1 MVWSNP
7 LHHQFPHKPDNSHS
21 CFHLENESLHPQSG
35 AGLTPSTLGL
45 QRSLWEDVNSAP
57 SLLQKRVTQDLL
69 DPWGRAWSTGSVRE
83 AEVKSYRTGAE
94 TSLRIKA
101 ESLEH
106 RRLPLPPALVGW
118 RWGWV
123 GGVHLPYRYQPWPFC
138 GYSQGVVLRG
148 FFFSFFF
155 FKFYVITHN
164 MKLTIL
170 TIFKCPRGLPWWL
183 RW

>member
-45 QRSLWEDVNSAP
+45 QRSLWEDVNSVP

-69 DPWGRAWSTGSVRE
+69 DPWSRAWSTGSVRE
-83 AEVKSYRTGAE
+83 AEVNPCRARAE
-94 TSLRIKA
+94 TSPGTKA
-101 ESLEH
+101 GIPEH
-106 RRLPLPPALVGW
+106 RKQSWTPGYGAGCAGSICSVAISSWL
-118 RWGWV
+118 
-123 GGVHLPYRYQPWPFC
+123 FC

-148 FFFSFFF
+148 FFFPSFF
-155 FKFYVITHN
+155 K
-164 MKLTIL
+164 KIL
-170 TIFKCPRGLPWWL
+170 YYYSLHEIYHFNHL
-183 RW
+183 